1 MIRIIVLY
9 FVVGLLMVTRYVWDK
24 VVWYREEKHL
34 TIPLLVVAVIIV
46 CFVTPILLVVRLIQA
61 LINSFRNN

>member
-9 FVVGLLMVTRYVWDK
+9 FVVGLLMVTRYGWDT

-34 TIPLLVVAVIIV
+34 AIPLLVVAVIVV
-46 CFVTPILLVVRLIQA
+46 CFVTPILFVVRLIQA
-61 LINSFRNN
+61 LIKSFRNN